1 MSSSLRDH
9 LTKIR
14 SGRSKELTRQVG
26 LFIFTGKKN
35 CISNIGNMFKIS
47 QATGELTCIAILG
60 QYDYIFSKIDA
71 VLTWFRQRL
80 KKGLSYLVRCKLEN
94 FNKNMLSW
102 LT

>member
-26 LFIFTGKKN
+26 LYIFTAKKN

-47 QATGELTCIAILG
+47 QATGELARIAILG
-60 QYDYIFSKIDA
+60 QHDFIFSKIA
-71 VLTWFRQRL
+71 ASLTWFR
-80 KKGLSYLVRCKLEN
+80 
-94 FNKNMLSW
+94 
-102 LT
+102 